1 MPFLLSHN
9 TASCGMPPLTL
20 SCVRKIHPL
29 GFGQQLSI
37 HLHYCVETA
46 VGVSADGLWS
56 NLQFRAFRTVLSII
70 VLFAYLVKTHPDF
83 CGVKPLGLRMGSV
96 CNHFGRLHCFF
107 VTCINGTQ
115 HTELSSYF
123 QFYLFIYFISSFFPL
138 NNAAL
143 NIFRSKPPVLNFR
156 NKQSPTELL

>member
-1 MPFLLSHN
+1 MACLPS
-9 TASCGMPPLTL
+9 TL

-29 GFGQQLSI
+29 GFGELLSI
-37 HLHYCVETA
+37 HLHCYVETA
-46 VGVSADGLWS
+46 VGMSADGLWS
-56 NLQFRAFRTVLSII
+56 NLQFRAFRMVLSLI

-96 CNHFGRLHCFF
+96 CNHFGGYVVFSSHALMEHN
-107 VTCINGTQ
+107 ILNSPLG
-115 HTELSSYF
+115 HTE
-123 QFYLFIYFISSFFPL
+123 FISSFFSV

-156 NKQSPTELL
+156 NKQSTIVFL